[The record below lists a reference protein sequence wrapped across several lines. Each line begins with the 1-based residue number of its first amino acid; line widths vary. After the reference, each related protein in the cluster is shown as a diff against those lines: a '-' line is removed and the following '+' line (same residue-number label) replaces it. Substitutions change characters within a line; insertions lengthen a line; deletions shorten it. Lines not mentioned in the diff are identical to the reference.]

1 MAYAISATH
10 GLSHVIAD
18 ALYSAFDTVTT
29 AVKNRVDYNKMVR
42 ELEALGPRELDDIG
56 IAPWQIHEIARNSVY
71 GR

>member
-18 ALYSAFDTVTT
+18 ALYSAFDTVAT
-29 AVKNRVDYNKMVR
+29 AVKNRIDYNKMVR

-56 IAPWQIHEIARNSVY
+56 IAPWQIHEIAQKSVY